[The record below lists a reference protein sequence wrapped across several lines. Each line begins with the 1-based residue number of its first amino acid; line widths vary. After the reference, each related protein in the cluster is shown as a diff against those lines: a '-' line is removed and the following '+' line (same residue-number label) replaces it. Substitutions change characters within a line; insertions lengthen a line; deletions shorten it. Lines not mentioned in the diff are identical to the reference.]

1 MQLEKKR
8 EKRLVFRRVLKQ
20 LWRAAADLQIENS
33 NLMIKKI
40 KCMKFL
46 LLLKCL
52 RILKIEVQL

>member
-8 EKRLVFRRVLKQ
+8 EKGWFLDGVLKQ